1 MIRVRF
7 APSPTGF
14 VHVGNARTAL
24 FNWLLARKSGGS
36 FILRIEDTDVERSTK
51 EYEEQLL
58 QDLRWLG
65 LDWDEGPDVGGPY
78 GPYRQ
83 SERLHLYREHA
94 LKLIE
99 EGKAYYCFCSPEELE
114 EERKK
119 ALQEGR
125 PYIYPGKCR
134 NISLEEA
141 KRRVEEG
148 EKASV
153 RFKVPEKGTLE
164 FNDLVR
170 GRLSFDLS
178 LIGDFII
185 LRSNGMPSY
194 NYAVVIDDHYMK
206 ITHVIRGE
214 DHISNTP
221 KQILIYEAFG
231 WEKPE
236 FAHLSM
242 VLGPDRSRLS
252 KRHGATSL
260 SQFRQEGYLPEALMN
275 YLALLGWSPPDGKEL
290 LTRGELVEKFS
301 LDRVSRASAVFD
313 YGKLRW
319 LNHQHMRLLSPEK
332 LAERLLPFVE
342 EKLLHPD
349 RDFLRLCAE
358 LLLDSSYTLKEMA
371 LQIFSLLEFEPVA
384 KDEGASQ
391 ALEGKGREVILA
403 FAGKVKQG
411 RKVEQVLRE
420 VSKEVGVKGR
430 ELYLPLRVAI
440 TGASQG
446 LELQSVFKI
455 IKEAARRGY
464 TLSIEDRVIKFSET
478 LLKTR

>member
-24 FNWLLARKSGGS
+24 FNWLFAKKSGGR

-51 EYEEQLL
+51 EYEAQLL

-83 SERLHLYREHA
+83 SERLHLYRQHA

-119 ALQEGR
+119 AMQEGR
-125 PYIYPGKCR
+125 PYVYSGKCR
-134 NISLEEA
+134 NIPLQEA
-141 KRRVEEG
+141 KRRVEAG

-153 RFKVPEKGTLE
+153 RFKVPERGTLE
-164 FNDLVR
+164 FDDLVR

-194 NYAVVIDDHYMK
+194 NYAVVIDDRYMK

-231 WEKPE
+231 WEKPK

-260 SQFRQEGYLPEALMN
+260 GQFRQEGYLPEALMN

-290 LTRGELVEKFS
+290 LTKQELIKRFS
-301 LDRVSRASAVFD
+301 LDKVSRASAVFD

-319 LNHQHMRLLSPEK
+319 LNHQHMRLLPAEE

-342 EKLLHPD
+342 DKLPDAD
-349 RDFLRLCAE
+349 RDFLRLCAQ

-371 LQIFSLLEFEPVA
+371 LQLFALLEFEPAA
-384 KDEGASQ
+384 KDEKAS
-391 ALEGKGREVILA
+391 EIIRGKGREIILA
-403 FAGKVKQG
+403 FADKVKKG
-411 RKVEQVLRE
+411 RRVEQVLRE
-420 VSKEVGVKGR
+420 VSKETGARGK

-446 LELQSVFKI
+446 LELESVFKI
-455 IKEAARRGY
+455 IKEAAERGY
-464 TLSIEDRVIKFSET
+464 TLSVEERLLKFSEA
-478 LLKTR
+478 LGP